1 MWEQGWMGTF
11 VNTLLTLEN
20 SSGSFPDVAKANPL
34 CSPPVRCWS
43 HLSITWGLM
52 LPRCSHSV
60 SSLFTCLAIDHFPLS
75 LHLHWKVGY
84 RGETKAK
91 FKQINCIVCRR
102 QQVCYFHYQ
111 QCSCNAALSYILL
124 PQAQTP
130 TTLLPIWEPF
140 QQTVR
145 QSSELQEETSLQ
157 NVLRM
162 FCR

>member
-52 LPRCSHSV
+52 LPRCPHSV

-111 QCSCNAALSYILL
+111 QCSSFLYSPPPSPSSHNPPSYLGTFSTDCK
-124 PQAQTP
+124 AGFRATRGNFF
-130 TTLLPIWEPF
+130 TKRTED
-140 QQTVR
+140 
-145 QSSELQEETSLQ
+145 
-157 NVLRM
+157 VL
-162 FCR
+162 